1 MDIRKL
7 QRAIVDG
14 LEDIKGQDIVV
25 FNTEHLSSLFERVI
39 IASGTSN
46 RQTKALAA
54 GVRAAVRAAG
64 FPVLATEGGD
74 NGEWIIV
81 DCGAAVAHIFQPA
94 IRDYYRL
101 EEIWGGKPVKMK
113 LGERSTGL
121 VKASEPEDDED
132 DVAMAPNRKAA
143 AKKLPAKLA
152 TKLPIKRAPA
162 KTAASPLV
170 VAKKVAKKV
179 ALSAAARSTS
189 DRPAAKKA
197 LAAEVAAR
205 QEAARKTAARK
216 TAATKT
222 AVTKTA
228 TKTAAGKTAGAKTT
242 AARSTTARTAAAK
255 PAAARKLSPRTAA
268 AQPVEAV
275 WDNNPGKTAPR
286 KKAAPL
292 GPVTK
297 TLVVKPVARKTAVAK
312 PAAPAARRKPAAVAG
327 KTVGAARKT
336 PARRS

>member
-25 FNTEHLSSLFERVI
+25 FNTEHLSPLFERVI

-46 RQTKALAA
+46 RQTKALAS
-54 GVRAAVRAAG
+54 GVREAVRAAG

-121 VKASEPEDDED
+121 VKASAPEDDED

-143 AKKLPAKLA
+143 AKKVPA
-152 TKLPIKRAPA
+152 KRAPA
-162 KTAASPLV
+162 RPAAVKTVA
-170 VAKKVAKKV
+170 AKKVVARKV

-197 LAAEVAAR
+197 LAAEAAAR

-216 TAATKT
+216 TAA
-222 AVTKTA
+222 
-228 TKTAAGKTAGAKTT
+228 GKTT
-242 AARSTTARTAAAK
+242 ARPAAAK
-255 PAAARKLSPRTAA
+255 PSPARKSAARTVAAA
-268 AQPVEAV
+268 PVEAV
-275 WDNNPGKTAPR
+275 WDNPGKTAPR

-327 KTVGAARKT
+327 KTAGAARKT
-336 PARRS
+336 PTRRG